1 MDATRWRRIEGL
13 FHEARLLTG
22 VQRER
27 CLDAGCAGDGPLRN
41 EVESLLACDQRDD
54 DVILRP
60 VIDSAAPQGAAQI
73 VPLSAEADLAAGS
86 TVGSYRIVRRL
97 GAGGMGVVYEAIDE
111 RLERRVALKVIRTGS
126 PDPDAQARLV
136 REARLAARIVDPH
149 VCQIFELGWA
159 GSQPFIAMELVEG
172 ESLADRL
179 AAGRLAPDA
188 ALTTAVG
195 ILEALAVLHDRGVVH
210 RDLKPSNVFLSPGG
224 VKLLDFG
231 LARAVEPVA
240 DVTGR
245 ALTAAGI
252 FVGTPQYASPEQLR
266 GADVDARSDVF
277 SAAVLIFE
285 MLAGS
290 PPFTGATLAALAHAI
305 MFETPPVLAGAAAVV
320 AADRALHRALAKA
333 PGDRYASASAFAA
346 DLRSARTLIESGQVV
361 EARRILRLAV
371 LPFRQ
376 LKPDPETAY
385 LGPSLADVLAGS
397 LTGLESLVV
406 RSSLQSAR
414 YGTLPVDLDRVAADL
429 AVDVVLTGSL
439 LAARGR
445 VRVSAELVAVPSGD
459 VWWSHAL
466 EVPPDH
472 VLELHDDLATRVLAA
487 LPTSSR
493 DQRAET
499 RSHARN
505 DKAFD
510 LYLRGMQLRGAT
522 SAWRQAHAYFSQ
534 SVELDPTFAAAWAER
549 GRLERILGKYE
560 DVRLLDVAEVSLQRA
575 LSLEPGH
582 GAAQYYTAQ
591 LDVDRGRVDT
601 ALKRLLE
608 RAREHR
614 AEPHVFAALVHAC
627 RYGGLLEASMAA
639 HRAAT
644 RLDPTMATSVLH
656 TLYMQGA
663 YEQALPQAH
672 QSLDPIEAR
681 ILGAMGR
688 REEAIAAA
696 RDEEARFGA
705 VPLLRAFCSGLRAAL
720 EGDAQGV
727 TATLAQYD
735 AARFSD
741 GEGLFYVAE
750 ICALAGLVPEA
761 FTTLERAVDAGFL
774 CQSAYERDVYLAPL
788 RELSAWQ
795 SLHRR
800 LAAAQGAV
808 WREFDRGRGRTLLA
822 G

>member
-1 MDATRWRRIEGL
+1 MDAT
-13 FHEARLLTG
+13 
-22 VQRER
+22 
-27 CLDAGCAGDGPLRN
+27 DPPLRAKVD
-41 EVESLLACDQRDD
+41 EDIRRPVSGDASADGDPASSSTPGG
-54 DVILRP
+54 LRP
-60 VIDSAAPQGAAQI
+60 GA
-73 VPLSAEADLAAGS
+73 V
-86 TVGSYRIVRRL
+86 VGRYRLVRQL

-111 RLERRVALKVIRTGS
+111 RLDRRVALKVIRTGS
-126 PDPDAQARLV
+126 GDPDAQARLV
-136 REARLAARIVDPH
+136 REARLAARVVDSH

-179 AAGRLAPDA
+179 TAGRLAPDV
-188 ALTTAVG
+188 ALRIAVN
-195 ILEALAVLHDRGVVH
+195 ILDALAVLHDRGLIH
-210 RDLKPSNVFLSPGG
+210 RDLKPSNVFLTSAG

-231 LARAVEPVA
+231 LARAVEPIA
-240 DVTGR
+240 DVTG
-245 ALTAAGI
+245 ALTAAGL

-266 GADVDARSDVF
+266 GADVDVRSDVF

-290 PPFTGATLAALAHAI
+290 PPFTGATLAALAHAV
-305 MFETPPVLAGAAAVV
+305 MFETPPVLVGAPAIVV
-320 AADRALHRALAKA
+320 ADRALHRALAKA
-333 PGDRYASASAFAA
+333 PGDRYATAVAFAA
-346 DLRSARTLIESGQVV
+346 DLRSALTLVESGQVV

-376 LKPDPETAY
+376 LQPNPEMSY
-385 LGPSLADVLAGS
+385 LGPGLADVLAGS

-406 RSSLQSAR
+406 RSALQSAR
-414 YGTLPVDLDRVAADL
+414 YGSVPIDLERVATDL

-439 LAARGR
+439 LSTRGR
-445 VRVSAELVAVPSGD
+445 VRVSAELVTVPSGD
-459 VWWSHAL
+459 VWWSHVI
-466 EVPPDH
+466 EVAPDH
-472 VLELHDDLATRVLAA
+472 VLELHDDLAARVLAA
-487 LPTSSR
+487 LPTSPR
-493 DQRAET
+493 DQRVET
-499 RSHARN
+499 RVHARS

-522 SAWRQAHAYFSQ
+522 GAWRQALAYFTQ
-534 SVELDPTFAAAWAER
+534 SLELDPTFAAAWAER

-560 DVRLLDVAEVSLQRA
+560 DIRLLDVAEASLQRA
-575 LSLEPGH
+575 LSLESGH

-601 ALKRLLE
+601 ALRRLLR
-608 RAREHR
+608 RAWEHR

-627 RYGGLLEASMAA
+627 RYGGLLEASMEA

-644 RLDPTMATSVLH
+644 RLDPTMPTSVLH
-656 TLYMQGA
+656 TMYMQGA

-681 ILGAMGR
+681 ILGALGR

-720 EGDAQGV
+720 EGDARGV
-727 TATLAQYD
+727 VATLAQYD

-750 ICALAGLVPEA
+750 ICALAGLIPEA
-761 FTTLERAVDAGFL
+761 FATLERAVEAGFL
-774 CQSAYERDVYLAPL
+774 CQPAYERDVYLAPL
-788 RELSAWQ
+788 RELPAWT

-800 LAAAQGAV
+800 LVEARGAV
-808 WREFDRGRGRTLLA
+808 WREFDQGRGRALL
-822 G
+822 GG